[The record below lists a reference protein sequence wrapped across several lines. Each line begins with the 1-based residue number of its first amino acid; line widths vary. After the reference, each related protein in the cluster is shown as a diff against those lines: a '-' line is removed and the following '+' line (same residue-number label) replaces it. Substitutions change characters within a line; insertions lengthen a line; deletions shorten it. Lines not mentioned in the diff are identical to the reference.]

1 MKQNGGTVMQIY
13 QVTDPEFREY
23 GKVLSG
29 YDTSELIAAMEKVDM
44 PAEGVAYEPWI
55 DSLEACGIF
64 KEIGENAF
72 GGMPIELGMCWG
84 YNTALNCLEYH
95 RNSEI
100 NIGATDFVLL
110 LAKQEKIIDG
120 KLDTAD
126 VVAFEA
132 PAGAVVE
139 VYATS
144 LHYAP
149 CRKSEDGFRVA
160 VVLPKNTNTDLDGK
174 VAEKDFEDKLLW
186 ARNKWL
192 IAHPDASEAKQG
204 AYVGL
209 VGENISI

>member
-1 MKQNGGTVMQIY
+1 MTFYSVF
-13 QVTDPEFREY
+13 DPEFREY
-23 GKVLSG
+23 GKVLTG
-29 YDTSELIAAMEKVDM
+29 YDTSELVEAMKKVEM
-44 PAEGVAYEPWI
+44 PSEGVAYEPWI
-55 DSLEACGIF
+55 DSLEACKIF
-64 KEIGENAF
+64 GELGENAF

-84 YNTALNCLEYH
+84 YNRSLNCLEYH

-149 CRKSEDGFRVA
+149 CRVNEEGFRVA
-160 VVLPKNTNTDLDGK
+160 VVLPRNTNTDLEKG
-174 VAEKDFEDKLLW
+174 AEKDPEDKMLW

-192 IAHPDASEAKQG
+192 IAHPDASEAGQG

>member
-1 MKQNGGTVMQIY
+1 MQIFS
-13 QVTDPEFREY
+13 VFDPEFAEF
-23 GKVLSG
+23 GKVLDG
-29 YDTSELIAAMEKVDM
+29 YDTAELIEAMKAVEM
-44 PAEGVAYEPWI
+44 PAQGVAYEPWI

-64 KEIGENAF
+64 KELTTNAF
-72 GGMPIELGMCWG
+72 GDMPIELGMCWG
-84 YNTALNCLEYH
+84 YNTKLNCLEYH

-110 LAKQEKIIDG
+110 LAKQENIIDG
-120 KLDTAD
+120 KLDTST
-126 VVAFEA
+126 VKAFQA

-149 CRKSEDGFRVA
+149 CRVDEAGFRVA
-160 VVLPKNTNTDLDGK
+160 VVLPKNTNTDLEK
-174 VAEKDFEDKLLW
+174 SAEIGFEDKMLW

-192 IAHPDASEAKQG
+192 IAHPESAEASQG

-209 VGENISI
+209 TGENIDIA

>member
-1 MKQNGGTVMQIY
+1 MTIY
-13 QVTDPEFREY
+13 SVFDPEFREY
-23 GKVLSG
+23 GKVLTG
-29 YDTSELIAAMEKVDM
+29 YDTSELVEAMKKVEM
-44 PAEGVAYEPWI
+44 PSEGVAYEPWI
-55 DSLEACGIF
+55 DSLEACKIF
-64 KEIGENAF
+64 GELGENAF

-84 YNTALNCLEYH
+84 YNRSLNCLEYH

-149 CRKSEDGFRVA
+149 CRVNEEGFRVA
-160 VVLPKNTNTDLDGK
+160 VVLPRNTNTDLEKG
-174 VAEKDFEDKLLW
+174 AEKDPEDKMLW

-192 IAHPDASEAKQG
+192 IAHPDASEAGQG

-209 VGENISI
+209 VGGNISI

>member
-1 MKQNGGTVMQIY
+1 MTIY
-13 QVTDPEFREY
+13 SVFDPEFREY
-23 GKVLSG
+23 GKVLTG
-29 YDTSELIAAMEKVDM
+29 YDTSELVEAMKKVEM
-44 PAEGVAYEPWI
+44 PSEGVAYEPWI
-55 DSLEACGIF
+55 DSLEACKIF
-64 KEIGENAF
+64 GELGENAF

-84 YNTALNCLEYH
+84 YNRSLNCLEYH

-100 NIGATDFVLL
+100 NISATDFVLL

-149 CRKSEDGFRVA
+149 CRVNEEGFRVA
-160 VVLPKNTNTDLDGK
+160 VVLPRNTNTDLEKG
-174 VAEKDFEDKLLW
+174 AEKDPEDKMLW

-192 IAHPDASEAKQG
+192 IAHPDASEAGQG

>member
-1 MKQNGGTVMQIY
+1 MTIY
-13 QVTDPEFREY
+13 SVFDPEFTEY

-29 YDTSELIAAMEKVDM
+29 YDTNELIDAMNKVEM

-64 KEIGENAF
+64 KELGDNAF

-84 YNTALNCLEYH
+84 YNKALNCLEYH

-110 LAKQEKIIDG
+110 LAKQEKIIEG
-120 KLDTAD
+120 KLNTAE
-126 VVAFEA
+126 VKAFRA
-132 PAGAVVE
+132 PAGAIVE

-149 CRKSEDGFRVA
+149 CMVSDEGFRVA
-160 VVLPKNTNTDLDGK
+160 VVLPKNTNTDFAK
-174 VAEKDFEDKLLW
+174 SEEKNLEDKMLW

-192 IAHPDASEAKQG
+192 IAHPDAAEAKQG

-209 VGENISI
+209 EGENVSI

>member
-1 MKQNGGTVMQIY
+1 MKIY
-13 QVTDPEFREY
+13 SVNDPEFAEF
-23 GKVLSG
+23 GKVLDG
-29 YDTSELIAAMEKVDM
+29 YDTAELIEAMNNVTM
-44 PAEGVAYEPWI
+44 PDGGVAYEPWI

-64 KEIGENAF
+64 KELSDNAF

-84 YNTALNCLEYH
+84 YNKALNCLEYH

-100 NIGATDFVLL
+100 NVGATDFVLL

-120 KLDTAD
+120 VLDTAD
-126 VVAFEA
+126 VKAFQA

-149 CRKSEDGFRVA
+149 CMVEDSGFRVA
-160 VVLPKNTNTDLDGK
+160 VVLPRNTNTDL
-174 VAEKDFEDKLLW
+174 EKGEEKNLEDKMLW

-192 IAHPDASEAKQG
+192 IAHPDASEAADG

>member
-1 MKQNGGTVMQIY
+1 MTIY
-13 QVTDPEFREY
+13 SVFDPEFREY
-23 GKVLSG
+23 GKVLTG
-29 YDTSELIAAMEKVDM
+29 YDTSELVEAMKKVEM
-44 PAEGVAYEPWI
+44 PSEGVAYEPWI
-55 DSLEACGIF
+55 DSLEACKIF
-64 KEIGENAF
+64 GELGENAF

-84 YNTALNCLEYH
+84 YNRSLNCLEYH

-149 CRKSEDGFRVA
+149 CRVNEEGFRVA
-160 VVLPKNTNTDLDGK
+160 VVLPRNTNTDLEKG
-174 VAEKDFEDKLLW
+174 AEKDPEDKMLW

-192 IAHPDASEAKQG
+192 IAHPDASEAGQG

>member
-1 MKQNGGTVMQIY
+1 MKIY
-13 QVTDPEFREY
+13 SVFDPEFREF

-29 YDTSELIAAMEKVDM
+29 YDTAELVKAMEAVEM

-64 KEIGENAF
+64 KQLGDNAF

-84 YNTALNCLEYH
+84 YNKALNCLEYH

-120 KLDTAD
+120 MLDTAD
-126 VVAFEA
+126 VMAFEA
-132 PAGAVVE
+132 PAGAVIE

-149 CRKSEDGFRVA
+149 CRDNADGFRVA
-160 VVLPKNTNTDLDGK
+160 VVLPKNTNTDLEKG
-174 VAEKDFEDKLLW
+174 AEIDPEDKMLW

-192 IAHPDASEAKQG
+192 LAHPDSSEAGQG
-204 AYVGL
+204 AYIGL
-209 VGENISI
+209 KGENLSI

>member
-1 MKQNGGTVMQIY
+1 M
-13 QVTDPEFREY
+13 
-23 GKVLSG
+23 
-29 YDTSELIAAMEKVDM
+29 
-44 PAEGVAYEPWI
+44 
-55 DSLEACGIF
+55 
-64 KEIGENAF
+64 
-72 GGMPIELGMCWG
+72 
-84 YNTALNCLEYH
+84 
-95 RNSEI
+95 
-100 NIGATDFVLL
+100 LL

-149 CRKSEDGFRVA
+149 CRVNEEGFRVA
-160 VVLPKNTNTDLDGK
+160 VVLPRNTNTDLEKG
-174 VAEKDFEDKLLW
+174 AEKDPEDKMLW

-192 IAHPDASEAKQG
+192 IAHPDASEAGQG

>member
-1 MKQNGGTVMQIY
+1 MKIY
-13 QVTDPEFREY
+13 SVNDPEFAEF
-23 GKVLSG
+23 GKVLDG
-29 YDTSELIAAMEKVDM
+29 YDTAELIEAMNNVTM
-44 PAEGVAYEPWI
+44 PDGGVAYEPWI

-64 KEIGENAF
+64 KELSDNAF

-84 YNTALNCLEYH
+84 YNKALNCLEYH

-120 KLDTAD
+120 VLDTAD
-126 VVAFEA
+126 VVAFRA

-149 CRKSEDGFRVA
+149 CMVEDSGFRVA
-160 VVLPKNTNTDLDGK
+160 VVLPRNTNTDL
-174 VAEKDFEDKLLW
+174 EKGEEKNLEDKMLW

-192 IAHPDASEAKQG
+192 LAHPDASEAKDG
-204 AYVGL
+204 AYIGL
-209 VGENISI
+209 KGENISI

>member
-1 MKQNGGTVMQIY
+1 MTIY
-13 QVTDPEFREY
+13 SVFDPEFREY
-23 GKVLSG
+23 GKVLTG
-29 YDTSELIAAMEKVDM
+29 YDTSQLVEAMKKVEM
-44 PAEGVAYEPWI
+44 PSEGVAYESWI
-55 DSLEACGIF
+55 DSLEACKIF
-64 KEIGENAF
+64 GELGENAF

-84 YNTALNCLEYH
+84 YNRSLNCLEYH

-149 CRKSEDGFRVA
+149 CRVNEEGFRVA
-160 VVLPKNTNTDLDGK
+160 VVLPRNTNTDLEKG
-174 VAEKDFEDKLLW
+174 AEKDPEDKMLW

-192 IAHPDASEAKQG
+192 IAHPDASEAGQG